1 MTKSQA
7 LISFSCLIVFLFYHC
22 TATLAQSS
30 SSSPAQAPFTSKNH
44 PSSQSQAQSPE
55 PLVQA
60 PPAAKSRRRVQPTN
74 VTEILDKAGGF
85 SVFIRLL
92 ISTDV
97 ITPIE
102 NDLNVSNTVTILA
115 PTNGGFSALKAGTL
129 NTLSPQQK
137 VQLVK
142 YHVLPTFVALQNF
155 QTLTNPVRTQAS
167 NTRDFPLNIITD
179 GNSVNISTGVVNTT
193 ISGTVYSDNQ
203 LAIYRVDM
211 VLLPIKIFAP
221 KVSSPAPT
229 PVVLKPNKQAS
240 SSSSSSSTATASS
253 GSPSPSLKPS
263 STSTSSSPTT
273 LDEPVATVD
282 TSGVLKPT
290 GTSGVLISVGLA
302 AVALLL

>member
-30 SSSPAQAPFTSKNH
+30 SSPPAQAPSTSKNH
-44 PSSQSQAQSPE
+44 PSSLSPAQSPDQ

-60 PPAAKSRRRVQPTN
+60 PPAAKSRRRAQPTN
-74 VTEILDKAGGF
+74 VTEILDKADGF

-92 ISTDV
+92 TGCNSQ
-97 ITPIE
+97 
-102 NDLNVSNTVTILA
+102 
-115 PTNGGFSALKAGTL
+115 
-129 NTLSPQQK
+129 LSPQQK

-155 QTLTNPVRTQAS
+155 QTLTNPVRAQAS

-179 GNSVNISTGVVNTT
+179 GNAVNISTGVVNTT
-193 ISGTVYSDNQ
+193 IFGTVYSDNQ
-203 LAIYRVDM
+203 LAIYRVDR

-229 PVVLKPNKQAS
+229 PVALKPNMQAS
-240 SSSSSSSTATASS
+240 SSSSPSSIASASS
-253 GSPSPSLKPS
+253 GSPSQSLKPS
-263 STSTSSSPTT
+263 SASTSSSPTT
-273 LDEPVATVD
+273 
-282 TSGVLKPT
+282 
-290 GTSGVLISVGLA
+290 SVNQLPQWIHLVFFSLPELVGC
-302 AVALLL
+302 